1 MKSKNNDVEMDK
13 SLEKELE
20 QELKEQQKLEKDLL
34 KAQKRAEDMEKK
46 AAKKAAQLEK
56 KEAKKAAREAAKAEK
71 AAKAKAKK
79 AAAEAVEDSFEQFA
93 EVEAE
98 SYEQMAGAID
108 EKADNYEQV
117 ANENEADARE
127 AIALVEELEAE
138 EAEREASKK
147 KKEKKEKKFKLP
159 QLPKFGKD
167 VKVKGLSKVRIKI
180 SQQLLMLCI
189 LPMILISISIT
200 VFSAQAIRKG
210 LEQEIQKSL
219 NIVATSV
226 NETYTNLYEGD
237 YKQDQTGNVTKGGV
251 LISGETQLIDAL
263 KAKTGFEVSFV
274 FDDGL
279 GGSRRVI
286 TTMLKEN
293 GARATGLKLDTKLF
307 SQIVESDYVYITD
320 YQFAGKNYYV
330 YYLRLVNSDGTVM
343 GAIES
348 AVEANSVEELIRA
361 QVVKI
366 VLFAIIF
373 MVVAAVLV
381 VFLSRNMAQTMNSI
395 HKFLTKLVNGELD
408 AEPEVKQLN
417 RNDELGDI
425 YRIAS
430 QLQETLLKI
439 VTDIKQSSDNL
450 MESANKLTLMSED
463 TKNTMDGVVS
473 SVDGISQGAATQADN
488 SATANENIV
497 KISEQIDHITKEVE
511 NLTEYAQQMN
521 EDEKASERIIEEL
534 NESSEETKESIDK
547 VAEQIDIM
555 HKSIKGIQSAVEM
568 IQNIADETDLLSLN
582 ARIEAARAGESGR
595 GFAVVAEQICKLA
608 DQSSKSAAEIDKIIT
623 GFMEISQK
631 MVAIMNE
638 VRMNMNHQQA
648 KLEETKEKY
657 RDVSKGVENS
667 LNNIESIK
675 SEMDVLSESR
685 DVVRDVVEDLAAI
698 SQENAAS
705 SQCTMDAAL
714 GMTATMEQLQEASA
728 KLLELSDTLKEGL
741 VIFKI

>member
-1 MKSKNNDVEMDK
+1 MKSKNNDIEMDK

-34 KAQKRAEDMEKK
+34 KAKKRAEDMEKK

-56 KEAKKAAREAAKAEK
+56 KEAKKAAKAEK

-79 AAAEAVEDSFEQFA
+79 NGADVAENSFEQLA
-93 EVEAE
+93 ETE
-98 SYEQMAGAID
+98 SYEQVAEAI
-108 EKADNYEQV
+108 EAKANAYEQV
-117 ANENEADARE
+117 ATENEADARE

-167 VKVKGLSKVRIKI
+167 VKVKELSKVRIKI

-200 VFSAQAIRKG
+200 IFSSQAIRKG

-219 NIVATSV
+219 NIVAASV
-226 NETYTNLYEGD
+226 NETYTNLYKGD
-237 YKQDQTGNVTKGGV
+237 YNQDQTGNVTKGGV
-251 LISGETQLIDAL
+251 KISGETQLIDAL
-263 KAKTGFEVSFV
+263 KEKTGFEVSFV

-293 GARATGLKLDTKLF
+293 GARATGLKLDAKLY

-320 YQFAGKNYYV
+320 YQFAGKTYYV

-373 MVVAAVLV
+373 MIVAAVFV

-439 VTDIKQSSDNL
+439 VTDIKRSSDNL

-608 DQSSKSAAEIDKIIT
+608 DQSSKSAAEIDMIIT